1 MSLTV
6 DGIAATTFTFAS
18 VPRTLLSPSFATR
31 LGQPL
36 LGYDWAAFLRDSLLH
51 SGFRLNSRF
60 DAWTFFSYHLP
71 PPSVP
76 PAPATFID
84 PRHHCP
90 TSIPYY
96 ANPISQYGTFLSPV
110 PLMTFVDTHLVP
122 LVSPHPA
129 PTTYCAYAHPQF
141 PTPSYYMP
149 RTFPPNPNVDLIR
162 PLPVYL
168 TLPGILI
175 PHLKLKLKILKL
187 NLFTLLVIPLIL
199 YKPVYITVA
208 HPNPPPES
216 GPLPRRE
223 FLIPLI

>member
-71 PPSVP
+71 LPSCPPTQRPLRIAHMLILNSP
-76 PAPATFID
+76 LHRTT
-84 PRHHCP
+84 CP
-90 TSIPYY
+90 E
-96 ANPISQYGTFLSPV
+96 LS
-110 PLMTFVDTHLVP
+110 H
-122 LVSPHPA
+122 
-129 PTTYCAYAHPQF
+129 
-141 PTPSYYMP
+141 PTPMYV
-149 RTFPPNPNVDLIR
+149 RRRATVDLIR

-187 NLFTLLVIPLIL
+187 NLFTLLVVPLIL